1 MSEKQKKIWITGAS
15 SGIGKSVAEKFANE
29 GWNVAISAR
38 RENLLKEISD
48 NNENIHGFPLDVTDK
63 SKCKE
68 VFGQIKNK
76 FQNIAAPNIL
86 ASVNYSGKS
95 ELKTLVS
102 WEEITHFSILGKNLK
117 ILLYLN
123 ELIFKLLE
131 KENKQDRIFESLID
145 FYKVL
150 VSGDA
155 KNIEISLREFE
166 YFLICELGYGFN
178 FLYDDNGKKIM
189 REKTYYFHPA
199 QGFSEKPLNNFLKV
213 SGIDIID
220 FTNGKITSSSAR
232 SKIRKIMQLA
242 ISYIAEKPLNAGLIF
257 ND

>member
-1 MSEKQKKIWITGAS
+1 MKALGVNQTEAILLHSRNYSETSLICELFTRKHGRVSVLAKGA
-15 SGIGKSVAEKFANE
+15 
-29 GWNVAISAR
+29 R
-38 RENLLKEISD
+38 
-48 NNENIHGFPLDVTDK
+48 
-63 SKCKE
+63 SK
-68 VFGQIKNK
+68 KNK

-155 KNIEISLREFE
+155 KNIEIALREFE

-178 FLYDDNGKKIM
+178 LLYDDNGKKIV

-213 SGIDIID
+213 SGIDIIE

>member
-1 MSEKQKKIWITGAS
+1 MKALGINQTEAILLHSRNYSETSLICELFTRKHGRVSVIAKGA
-15 SGIGKSVAEKFANE
+15 
-29 GWNVAISAR
+29 R
-38 RENLLKEISD
+38 
-48 NNENIHGFPLDVTDK
+48 
-63 SKCKE
+63 SK
-68 VFGQIKNK
+68 KNK

-155 KNIEISLREFE
+155 KNIEIALREFE

-178 FLYDDNGKKIM
+178 FLYDDNGKKIV

-220 FTNGKITSSSAR
+220 FTNGKIISSSAR

>member
-1 MSEKQKKIWITGAS
+1 MKALGVNQTEAILLHSRNYSETSLICELFTRKHGRVSVIAKGA
-15 SGIGKSVAEKFANE
+15 
-29 GWNVAISAR
+29 R
-38 RENLLKEISD
+38 
-48 NNENIHGFPLDVTDK
+48 
-63 SKCKE
+63 SK
-68 VFGQIKNK
+68 KNK

-150 VSGDA
+150 VSGDT
-155 KNIEISLREFE
+155 KNIEIALREFE

-178 FLYDDNGKKIM
+178 FLYDDNGKKIV

>member
-1 MSEKQKKIWITGAS
+1 MKALGVNQTEAILLHSRNYSETSLICELFTRKHGRVSVIAKGA
-15 SGIGKSVAEKFANE
+15 
-29 GWNVAISAR
+29 R
-38 RENLLKEISD
+38 
-48 NNENIHGFPLDVTDK
+48 
-63 SKCKE
+63 SK
-68 VFGQIKNK
+68 KNK

-150 VSGDA
+150 ASGDA
-155 KNIEISLREFE
+155 KNIEIALREFE

-178 FLYDDNGKKIM
+178 FLYDDNGKKIV

-199 QGFSEKPLNNFLKV
+199 QGFSENPLNNFLKV

>member
-1 MSEKQKKIWITGAS
+1 MKALGVNQTEAILLHSRNYSETSLICELFTRKHGRVSVIAKGA
-15 SGIGKSVAEKFANE
+15 
-29 GWNVAISAR
+29 R
-38 RENLLKEISD
+38 
-48 NNENIHGFPLDVTDK
+48 
-63 SKCKE
+63 SK
-68 VFGQIKNK
+68 KNK

-150 VSGDA
+150 ASGDA
-155 KNIEISLREFE
+155 KNIEIALREFE

-178 FLYDDNGKKIM
+178 FLYDDNGKKIV

>member
-1 MSEKQKKIWITGAS
+1 MKALGVNQTEAILLHSRNYSETSLICELFTRKHGRVSVIAKGA
-15 SGIGKSVAEKFANE
+15 
-29 GWNVAISAR
+29 R
-38 RENLLKEISD
+38 
-48 NNENIHGFPLDVTDK
+48 
-63 SKCKE
+63 SK
-68 VFGQIKNK
+68 KNK

-155 KNIEISLREFE
+155 KNIEIALREFE

-178 FLYDDNGKKIM
+178 FLYDDNGKKIV

-213 SGIDIID
+213 SGIDIIE

>member
-1 MSEKQKKIWITGAS
+1 MKALGVNQTEAILLHSRNYSETSLICELFTRKHGRVSVIAKGA
-15 SGIGKSVAEKFANE
+15 
-29 GWNVAISAR
+29 R
-38 RENLLKEISD
+38 
-48 NNENIHGFPLDVTDK
+48 
-63 SKCKE
+63 SK
-68 VFGQIKNK
+68 KNK

>member
-1 MSEKQKKIWITGAS
+1 MKGLGVNQTEAILLHSRNYSETSLICELFTKKHGRVSVIAKGA
-15 SGIGKSVAEKFANE
+15 
-29 GWNVAISAR
+29 R
-38 RENLLKEISD
+38 
-48 NNENIHGFPLDVTDK
+48 
-63 SKCKE
+63 SK
-68 VFGQIKNK
+68 KNK

-131 KENKQDRIFESLID
+131 KENKQDRIFESLIN

-178 FLYDDNGKKIM
+178 FLFDDNGKKIM
-189 REKTYYFHPA
+189 KEKTYYFHPA

-220 FTNGKITSSSAR
+220 FTNGKITSSLAR

>member
-1 MSEKQKKIWITGAS
+1 MKALGVNQTEAILLHSRNYSETSLICELFTRKQGRVSVIAKGA
-15 SGIGKSVAEKFANE
+15 
-29 GWNVAISAR
+29 R
-38 RENLLKEISD
+38 
-48 NNENIHGFPLDVTDK
+48 
-63 SKCKE
+63 SK
-68 VFGQIKNK
+68 KNK

-155 KNIEISLREFE
+155 KNIEIALREFE

-178 FLYDDNGKKIM
+178 FLYDDNGKKIV

>member
-1 MSEKQKKIWITGAS
+1 MKALGANQTEAILLYSRNYSETSLICELFTRKHGRVSVIAKGA
-15 SGIGKSVAEKFANE
+15 
-29 GWNVAISAR
+29 R
-38 RENLLKEISD
+38 
-48 NNENIHGFPLDVTDK
+48 
-63 SKCKE
+63 SK
-68 VFGQIKNK
+68 KNK

-86 ASVNYSGKS
+86 ASINYIGKS

-150 VSGDA
+150 VNGDA

-178 FLYDDNGKKIM
+178 FLFDDNGKRIV

-199 QGFSEKPLNNFLKV
+199 QGFTEKPLNNFLKV

-220 FTNGKITSSSAR
+220 FYNRKITSSSAR
-232 SKIRKIMQLA
+232 YKIRKIMQLA

>member
-1 MSEKQKKIWITGAS
+1 LKALGVNQTEAILLHSRNYSETSLICELFTRKHGRVSVIAKGA
-15 SGIGKSVAEKFANE
+15 
-29 GWNVAISAR
+29 R
-38 RENLLKEISD
+38 
-48 NNENIHGFPLDVTDK
+48 
-63 SKCKE
+63 SK
-68 VFGQIKNK
+68 KNK
-76 FQNIAAPNIL
+76 FQNITAPNIL
-86 ASVNYSGKS
+86 ASINYSGKS

-150 VSGDA
+150 VSGDT
-155 KNIEISLREFE
+155 KNIEIALREFE

-178 FLYDDNGKKIM
+178 FLYDDNGKKIV

-232 SKIRKIMQLA
+232 SKIKKIMQLA
-242 ISYIAEKPLNAGLIF
+242 ISYIAEKPLNAGSIF

>member
-1 MSEKQKKIWITGAS
+1 MKALGVNQTEAILLHSRNYSETSLICELFTRKHGRVSVIAKGA
-15 SGIGKSVAEKFANE
+15 
-29 GWNVAISAR
+29 R
-38 RENLLKEISD
+38 
-48 NNENIHGFPLDVTDK
+48 
-63 SKCKE
+63 SK
-68 VFGQIKNK
+68 KNK

-155 KNIEISLREFE
+155 KNIEIALREFE

-178 FLYDDNGKKIM
+178 FLYDDNGKKIV

-232 SKIRKIMQLA
+232 SKIKKIMQLA

>member
-1 MSEKQKKIWITGAS
+1 MKALGNNQTEAILLHSRNYSETSLICELFTRKHGRVSVIAKGA
-15 SGIGKSVAEKFANE
+15 
-29 GWNVAISAR
+29 R
-38 RENLLKEISD
+38 
-48 NNENIHGFPLDVTDK
+48 
-63 SKCKE
+63 SK
-68 VFGQIKNK
+68 KNK

-155 KNIEISLREFE
+155 KNIEIALREFE

-178 FLYDDNGKKIM
+178 LLYDDNGKKIV

-242 ISYIAEKPLNAGLIF
+242 ISFIAEKPLNAGLIF

>member
-1 MSEKQKKIWITGAS
+1 MKALGINQTEAILLHSRNYSETSLICELFTRKHGRVSVIAKGA
-15 SGIGKSVAEKFANE
+15 
-29 GWNVAISAR
+29 R
-38 RENLLKEISD
+38 
-48 NNENIHGFPLDVTDK
+48 
-63 SKCKE
+63 SK
-68 VFGQIKNK
+68 KNK

-150 VSGDA
+150 ARGDA
-155 KNIEISLREFE
+155 KNIEIALREFE

-178 FLYDDNGKKIM
+178 LLYDDNGKKIV

>member
-1 MSEKQKKIWITGAS
+1 MKALGVNQTEAILLHSRNYSETSLICELFTRKHGRVSVFAKGA
-15 SGIGKSVAEKFANE
+15 
-29 GWNVAISAR
+29 R
-38 RENLLKEISD
+38 
-48 NNENIHGFPLDVTDK
+48 
-63 SKCKE
+63 SK
-68 VFGQIKNK
+68 KNK

-155 KNIEISLREFE
+155 KNIEIALREFE

-178 FLYDDNGKKIM
+178 LLYDDNGKKIV

-242 ISYIAEKPLNAGLIF
+242 ISFIAEKPLNAGLIF

>member
-1 MSEKQKKIWITGAS
+1 MKGLGVNQTEAILLHSMNYSETSLICELFTRKHGRVSVIAKGA
-15 SGIGKSVAEKFANE
+15 
-29 GWNVAISAR
+29 R
-38 RENLLKEISD
+38 
-48 NNENIHGFPLDVTDK
+48 
-63 SKCKE
+63 SK
-68 VFGQIKNK
+68 KNK

-102 WEEITHFSILGKNLK
+102 WEEISHFSILGKNLK

-150 VSGDA
+150 VSGNA

-178 FLYDDNGKKIM
+178 FLFDDNGKKILK
-189 REKTYYFHPA
+189 EKTYYFHPA

-220 FTNGKITSSSAR
+220 FTNGKITSSLAR

>member
-1 MSEKQKKIWITGAS
+1 MKALGVNQTEAILLHSRNYSETSLICELFTRKHGRVSVIAKGA
-15 SGIGKSVAEKFANE
+15 
-29 GWNVAISAR
+29 R
-38 RENLLKEISD
+38 
-48 NNENIHGFPLDVTDK
+48 
-63 SKCKE
+63 SK
-68 VFGQIKNK
+68 KNK
-76 FQNIAAPNIL
+76 FQNITAPNIL
-86 ASVNYSGKS
+86 ASINYSGKS

-150 VSGDA
+150 ASGDA
-155 KNIEISLREFE
+155 KNIEIALREFE

-178 FLYDDNGKKIM
+178 FLYDDDGKKIV

>member
-1 MSEKQKKIWITGAS
+1 MKALGVNQTEAILLHSRNYSETSLICELFTRKHGRVSVIAKGA
-15 SGIGKSVAEKFANE
+15 
-29 GWNVAISAR
+29 R
-38 RENLLKEISD
+38 
-48 NNENIHGFPLDVTDK
+48 
-63 SKCKE
+63 SK
-68 VFGQIKNK
+68 KNK

-102 WEEITHFSILGKNLK
+102 WEEISHFSILGKNLK

-155 KNIEISLREFE
+155 KNIEIALREFE

-178 FLYDDNGKKIM
+178 FLYDDNGKKIV

>member
-1 MSEKQKKIWITGAS
+1 MKALGVNQTEAILLHSRNYSETSLICELFTRKHGRVSVIAKGA
-15 SGIGKSVAEKFANE
+15 
-29 GWNVAISAR
+29 R
-38 RENLLKEISD
+38 
-48 NNENIHGFPLDVTDK
+48 
-63 SKCKE
+63 SK
-68 VFGQIKNK
+68 KNK

-155 KNIEISLREFE
+155 KNIEIALREFE

-178 FLYDDNGKKIM
+178 LLYDDNGKKIV

-199 QGFSEKPLNNFLKV
+199 QGFSENPLNNFLKV

>member
-1 MSEKQKKIWITGAS
+1 MKALGVNQTEAILLHSRNYSETSLICELFTRKHGRVSVIAKGA
-15 SGIGKSVAEKFANE
+15 
-29 GWNVAISAR
+29 R
-38 RENLLKEISD
+38 
-48 NNENIHGFPLDVTDK
+48 
-63 SKCKE
+63 SK
-68 VFGQIKNK
+68 KNK
-76 FQNIAAPNIL
+76 FQNITAPNIL
-86 ASVNYSGKS
+86 ASINYSGKS

-155 KNIEISLREFE
+155 KNIEIALREFE

-178 FLYDDNGKKIM
+178 FLYDDNGKKIV

-242 ISYIAEKPLNAGLIF
+242 ISYIAEKPLNAGSIF

>member
-1 MSEKQKKIWITGAS
+1 MKALGINQTEAILLHSRNYSETSLICELFTRKHGRVSVIAKGA
-15 SGIGKSVAEKFANE
+15 
-29 GWNVAISAR
+29 R
-38 RENLLKEISD
+38 
-48 NNENIHGFPLDVTDK
+48 
-63 SKCKE
+63 SK
-68 VFGQIKNK
+68 KNK

-155 KNIEISLREFE
+155 KNIEIALREFE

-178 FLYDDNGKKIM
+178 FLYDDNGKKIV

-220 FTNGKITSSSAR
+220 FTNRKITSSSAR

>member
-1 MSEKQKKIWITGAS
+1 MKALGINQTEAILLHSRNYSETSLICELFTRKHGRVSVIAKGA
-15 SGIGKSVAEKFANE
+15 
-29 GWNVAISAR
+29 R
-38 RENLLKEISD
+38 
-48 NNENIHGFPLDVTDK
+48 
-63 SKCKE
+63 SK
-68 VFGQIKNK
+68 KNK

-150 VSGDA
+150 A
-155 KNIEISLREFE
+155 LSL
-166 YFLICELGYGFN
+166 IH
-178 FLYDDNGKKIM
+178 I
-189 REKTYYFHPA
+189 
-199 QGFSEKPLNNFLKV
+199 
-213 SGIDIID
+213 
-220 FTNGKITSSSAR
+220 
-232 SKIRKIMQLA
+232 
-242 ISYIAEKPLNAGLIF
+242 
-257 ND
+257 

>member
-1 MSEKQKKIWITGAS
+1 MKGLGVNQTEAILLHSRNYSETSLICELFTRKHGRVSVIAKGA
-15 SGIGKSVAEKFANE
+15 
-29 GWNVAISAR
+29 R
-38 RENLLKEISD
+38 
-48 NNENIHGFPLDVTDK
+48 
-63 SKCKE
+63 SK
-68 VFGQIKNK
+68 KNK

-86 ASVNYSGKS
+86 SSVNYSGKS

-150 VSGDA
+150 VSGNA

-178 FLYDDNGKKIM
+178 FLFDDNGKKILK
-189 REKTYYFHPA
+189 EKTYYFHPA

-213 SGIDIID
+213 SGIDIIN

-232 SKIRKIMQLA
+232 TKIRKIMQLA

>member
-1 MSEKQKKIWITGAS
+1 MKALGVNQTEAILLHSRNYSETSLICELFTRKHGRVSVIAKGA
-15 SGIGKSVAEKFANE
+15 
-29 GWNVAISAR
+29 R
-38 RENLLKEISD
+38 
-48 NNENIHGFPLDVTDK
+48 
-63 SKCKE
+63 SK
-68 VFGQIKNK
+68 KNK

-102 WEEITHFSILGKNLK
+102 WEEITHFSILGKHLK

-155 KNIEISLREFE
+155 KNIEIALREFE

-178 FLYDDNGKKIM
+178 LLYDDNGKKIV

>member
-1 MSEKQKKIWITGAS
+1 MKALGVNQTEAILLHSRNYSETSLICELFTRKHGRVSVIAKGA
-15 SGIGKSVAEKFANE
+15 
-29 GWNVAISAR
+29 R
-38 RENLLKEISD
+38 
-48 NNENIHGFPLDVTDK
+48 
-63 SKCKE
+63 SK
-68 VFGQIKNK
+68 KNK

-150 VSGDA
+150 ASGDA
-155 KNIEISLREFE
+155 KNIEIALREFE
-166 YFLICELGYGFN
+166 YFFICELGYGFN
-178 FLYDDNGKKIM
+178 FLYDDNGKKIV

>member
-1 MSEKQKKIWITGAS
+1 MKALGVNQTEAILLHSRNYSETSLICELFTRKHGRVSVIAKGA
-15 SGIGKSVAEKFANE
+15 
-29 GWNVAISAR
+29 R
-38 RENLLKEISD
+38 
-48 NNENIHGFPLDVTDK
+48 
-63 SKCKE
+63 SK
-68 VFGQIKNK
+68 KNK

-145 FYKVL
+145 FYRVL

-155 KNIEISLREFE
+155 KNIEIALREFE

-178 FLYDDNGKKIM
+178 FLYDDDGKKIV

>member
-1 MSEKQKKIWITGAS
+1 MKALGVNQTEAILLHSRSYSETSLICELFTRKHGRVSVIAKGA
-15 SGIGKSVAEKFANE
+15 
-29 GWNVAISAR
+29 R
-38 RENLLKEISD
+38 
-48 NNENIHGFPLDVTDK
+48 
-63 SKCKE
+63 SK
-68 VFGQIKNK
+68 KNK

-155 KNIEISLREFE
+155 KNIEIALREFE

-178 FLYDDNGKKIM
+178 LLYDDNGKKIV

>member
-1 MSEKQKKIWITGAS
+1 MKALGVNQTEAILLHSRNYSETSLICELFTRKHGRVSVIAKGA
-15 SGIGKSVAEKFANE
+15 
-29 GWNVAISAR
+29 R
-38 RENLLKEISD
+38 
-48 NNENIHGFPLDVTDK
+48 
-63 SKCKE
+63 SK
-68 VFGQIKNK
+68 KNK
-76 FQNIAAPNIL
+76 FQNIATPNIL

-150 VSGDA
+150 ASGDA
-155 KNIEISLREFE
+155 KNIEIALREFE

-178 FLYDDNGKKIM
+178 FLYDDNGKKIV

>member
-1 MSEKQKKIWITGAS
+1 MKALGVNQTEAILLHSRNYSETSLICELFTRKHGRVSVIAKGA
-15 SGIGKSVAEKFANE
+15 
-29 GWNVAISAR
+29 R
-38 RENLLKEISD
+38 
-48 NNENIHGFPLDVTDK
+48 
-63 SKCKE
+63 SK
-68 VFGQIKNK
+68 KNK

-102 WEEITHFSILGKNLK
+102 WEEISHFSILGKNLK

-150 VSGDA
+150 ASGDA
-155 KNIEISLREFE
+155 KNIEIALREFE

-178 FLYDDNGKKIM
+178 FLYDDNGKKIV